1 MNYEKNYYDYCAFVK
16 TLSRKKVKRVLNDG
30 SENPEYVYYEKHHIK
45 PRSLGGT
52 DEEENLVL
60 LTARE
65 HFLAHYLLCKIYKE
79 GPEHYKML
87 CSFMYS
93 KFGSG
98 GQHKEIKSSRIY
110 EKLKKEKILLSS
122 ILTKKR
128 LKENGHHNL
137 GFKFSE
143 ESREKLSSSQ
153 KNRWNKVSKEER
165 SKKMAGENNP
175 VFGKHW
181 YTSKSTGKRIL
192 AYLPPSDDFIAGGH
206 TDFKFF
212 TNIKTG
218 EMTRAKETPIGDEWK
233 PGMSEEYK
241 KKISKSLTGHR
252 SWSLGRKHSEETKR
266 RISESEKGRTFS
278 EETKKKLSDS
288 AKKVVHSPMSE
299 ETKRKISISN
309 KETKR
314 KTRNNGGSE

>member
-16 TLSRKKVKRVLNDG
+16 TLSRKKVKRVLNYG

-181 YTSKSTGKRIL
+181 YTNTLTGKRIM
-192 AYLPPSDDFIAGGH
+192 AFSKPSDEYIEG
-206 TDFKFF
+206 FKTNKKPY
-212 TNIKTG
+212 TNIDTG
-218 EMTRAKETPIGDEWK
+218 VTILSEDIPKEGNWRPGVSDSTRSKLSKAAMGRVAWNRGKSTP
-233 PGMSEEYK
+233 
-241 KKISKSLTGHR
+241 
-252 SWSLGRKHSEETKR
+252 EETKR
-266 RISESEKGRTFS
+266 KISESEKGRKFS
-278 EETKKKLSDS
+278 EETRKKLSDS
-288 AKKVVHSPMSE
+288 ARNRGNKQHAKNN
-299 ETKRKISISN
+299 KI
-309 KETKR
+309 
-314 KTRNNGGSE
+314 